1 MKLTFAT
8 FALLATVNGIQF
20 KEEDIP
26 QQLPEVKE
34 EDIPQQLPEIELES
48 EAHTA
53 KMDDELFELHR
64 WNAKE
69 NKKLPPRSVMRQLS
83 RH

>member
-20 KEEDIP
+20 
-26 QQLPEVKE
+26 KE